1 GFTLVEL
8 LVVIAIIGILIALLL
23 PAVQQARETA
33 RRIQCVNH
41 LKQIAL
47 AAHGYTDQHGLLPPS
62 GVVAEKTASYGST
75 QYPVFDQQSGKMF
88 SWAVLLLPF
97 LEETNLYNQ
106 FDQTRTAL
114 DQPNEPQE
122 TSVPVYLCPSDNA
135 RGRFYSDSKATHGK
149 RFAKG
154 NYAAYR
160 SPMHTDLQLL

>member
-1 GFTLVEL
+1 SG
-8 LVVIAIIGILIALLL
+8 G
-23 PAVQQARETA
+23 
-33 RRIQCVNH
+33 VNH
-41 LKQIAL
+41 VKQSAL
-47 AAHGYTDQHGLLPPS
+47 GGHGPAEQHGLQPTS
-62 GVVAEKTASYGST
+62 GVVAEKNASYGST
-75 QYPVFDQQSGKMF
+75 QDPVFDQESGKMF

-106 FDQTRTAL
+106 FDQSRTAL

-135 RGRFYSDSKATHGK
+135 RGHFYSDSVATHGK
-149 RFAKG
+149 RFSKG